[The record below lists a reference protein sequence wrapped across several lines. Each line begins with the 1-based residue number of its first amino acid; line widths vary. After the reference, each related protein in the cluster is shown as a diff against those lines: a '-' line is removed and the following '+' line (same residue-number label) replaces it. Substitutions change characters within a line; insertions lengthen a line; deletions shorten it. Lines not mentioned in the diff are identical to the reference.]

1 MIASAS
7 KLSSSNTGPNSLPPP
22 PAVDAALAPGS
33 ALTSCVLLALAKL
46 VVVALVLDVVVLVLL
61 LFVLVHCCCDC
72 ELMAAGD
79 VIVCCDVDTDGGPTM
94 TPTLPGGTLPG
105 GTLPGVP
112 GQLACCCTPTLCGVS
127 GLAMAPTDAG
137 HCGVPGVPA

>member
-22 PAVDAALAPGS
+22 PAVDAALVPGS

-61 LFVLVHCCCDC
+61 LFVLVHCCDC